1 MSLLLGDTVPDFEQ
15 DSTQGKIRFHEW
27 MGGDWAVLFS
37 HPKDFTP
44 VCTTE
49 LGRVAKLMPE
59 FEKRGVRVL
68 ATSVDSVDDHRKWIG
83 DIEETQG
90 VKVEYPLLGDVD
102 QKVAQLYGMIHPNAD
117 PKLTVRSVFIIDA
130 DKKLRASITYP
141 PPTGR
146 NFDEILRAI
155 DALQLTDRAKV
166 ATPVDWKDGD
176 DCIVLPS
183 ITDKKELD
191 ELFPKGYKELKPYL
205 RVTPQPDK

>member
-15 DSTQGKIRFHEW
+15 DSTEGKIRFHEW
-27 MGGDWAVLFS
+27 IGNSWAVLFS

-49 LGRVAKLMPE
+49 LGRVAKLKGE
-59 FEKRGVRVL
+59 FDKRGVKVL
-68 ATSVDSVDDHRKWIG
+68 ATSVDSVADHKRWLA

-90 VKVEYPLLGDVD
+90 VKVNYPLLGDVD
-102 QKVAQLYGMIHPNAD
+102 RKVAELYGMIHPNAD
-117 PKLTVRSVFIIDA
+117 PAVTVRSVFIIDKN
-130 DKKLRASITYP
+130 KKLRASITYP

-146 NFDEILRAI
+146 NFAEILRAI

-166 ATPVDWKDGD
+166 ATPVDWQDGD

-183 ITDKKELD
+183 IQDKAEL
-191 ELFPKGYKELKPYL
+191 EKLFPKGYKELKPYL
-205 RVTPQPDK
+205 RVTPQPD